1 MCRPRECSCPQ
12 PGRGLGLCDRLGAD
26 EADARRVGSTKP
38 FEAPPNCHGR
48 GVSGSFSYDPE
59 GGAAQGK
66 GRARLLKH
74 RKQGLMVLQITA
86 QHRLPESTG
95 MVEIA

>member
-1 MCRPRECSCPQ
+1 MT
-12 PGRGLGLCDRLGAD
+12 GWGAD
-26 EADARRVGSTKP
+26 EAERTPGRQYQAVET
-38 FEAPPNCHGR
+38 PPNCHGR